1 MRIRREL
8 HEAAATL
15 SAADKA
21 MKETIARIGLPDF
34 ARGRRSQ
41 DHFAHLVRAIC
52 GQQLS
57 GAAAATI
64 HGRVVSALG
73 GTVSPE
79 VTVATSVEKLRA
91 AGLSMAKVRA
101 VQDLAERVL
110 SGELELNRVARM
122 PDDEV
127 ISTLTQVRGI
137 GPWTAEMFL
146 MFQLGR
152 LNVWPTTDLGVR
164 KGYALIHG
172 LALPPESKE
181 LELLG
186 DDYRPFRSVAAWYC
200 WRALDDR

>member
-1 MRIRREL
+1 MRIRQEL

-57 GAAAATI
+57 GAVAATI

-186 DDYRPFRSVAAWYC
+186 DGYRPFRSVAAWYC
-200 WRALDDR
+200 WRALDDK

>member
-1 MRIRREL
+1 
-8 HEAAATL
+8 
-15 SAADKA
+15 
-21 MKETIARIGLPDF
+21 
-34 ARGRRSQ
+34 
-41 DHFAHLVRAIC
+41 
-52 GQQLS
+52 
-57 GAAAATI
+57 
-64 HGRVVSALG
+64 
-73 GTVSPE
+73 
-79 VTVATSVEKLRA
+79 
-91 AGLSMAKVRA
+91 MAKVRA

-127 ISTLTQVRGI
+127 VSALTQVRGI

-200 WRALDDR
+200 WRVLDDK

>member
-8 HEAAATL
+8 HEAVAAL
-15 SAADKA
+15 SGADKA

-34 ARGRRSQ
+34 ARGRRNQ

-64 HGRVVSALG
+64 HSRAVSALG
-73 GTVSPE
+73 GVVSPE
-79 VTVATSVEKLRA
+79 VTVATSVAKLRS
-91 AGLSMAKVRA
+91 AGLSMAKIRA
-101 VQDLAERVL
+101 VQDLAGQVL
-110 SGELELNRVARM
+110 SGELELDRVARM
-122 PDDEV
+122 SDTKV
-127 ISTLTQVRGI
+127 VNVLTQVRGI

-152 LNVWPTTDLGVR
+152 LNVWPATDLGVR
-164 KGYALIHG
+164 KGYAFIHG
-172 LALPPESKE
+172 LDLPPKSEE

-186 DDYRPFRSVAAWYC
+186 DNYRPFRSVAAWYC
-200 WRALDDR
+200 WRALDNK